1 MTPCQHCG
9 SPHPPGTPNCPR
21 TGDSMT
27 QPGPIGQ
34 RLDRYQV
41 ESLLG
46 AGGFGSVFRARH
58 VHTDSVVA
66 LKVLKA
72 QLGADPQMVERFLR
86 EARAAAA
93 VGSDHIVRVLD
104 AGQGPDGTPFL
115 ALELLEGVDL
125 KELAVQQAPLPPM
138 RVVLLCLQVLDGLEA
153 AHKKGIVH
161 RDMKP
166 ANAFVVRK
174 VDDRGTDKDF
184 VKLLDFGI
192 SKMHSEGGS
201 GLTMTGVAMGTPSY
215 MAPEQFF
222 DARSVDAR
230 ADVYSVAVMMYEL
243 LSGRLPLDAESYAGL
258 IVKVRTE
265 QPPHLS
271 LVAANVPKPL
281 ADAVMVGLAK
291 EKEQRWGSAK
301 EFGNALRGAMGL
313 PLPGNTP
320 IPPRATMGAHKP
332 QPPLE
337 VDSMLT
343 GKTAVPQR
351 ATPMPEARPSTPP
364 PPAARQ
370 PTPQPVQPARVQ
382 PTPVN
387 PTPAAPASNVPV
399 PSVPVTPA
407 QQQGWVVPGPTG
419 QTPQQQTPVGMASQ
433 YQSPVGMAPQ
443 YQAPPPQAPSSGSST
458 LKWVA
463 IIGGGLVGLCCMCLG
478 IGSMSD
484 SFQSKKDEPPAV
496 EQPVVDA
503 QKVLDDLKVPVP
515 PKGSAPAANGEQL
528 DPNGHE
534 IYDSLKLDPKPDPD
548 ETIDDADLTD
558 EDFNDLPSKEE
569 LVTVATAA
577 GFDPNAPKVKKAIA
591 AVDRI
596 RQIQKLRKN
605 GKLTSAQKS
614 EIIKLTKDITE
625 VLPQ

>member
-21 TGDSMT
+21 TGDSMS

-115 ALELLEGVDL
+115 ALELLEGVDM
-125 KELAVQQAPLPPM
+125 KDLAVQQAPLPPM

-271 LVAANVPKPL
+271 MVAANVPKPL

-301 EFGNALRGAMGL
+301 EFANALRGAMGL

-364 PPAARQ
+364 PVARP
-370 PTPQPVQPARVQ
+370 PTAQPVRAQ

-387 PTPAAPASNVPV
+387 PTPAVPTAPVPTVPV
-399 PSVPVTPA
+399 PTVPVTPV

-419 QTPQQQTPVGMASQ
+419 QAQQTPVGMAPQ
-433 YQSPVGMAPQ
+433 YQAPQQTPVGMNPQ

-458 LKWVA
+458 IKWVA

-484 SFQSKKDEPPAV
+484 SFQTKKDDPPAV
-496 EQPVVDA
+496 EEPVVDA
-503 QKVLDDLKVPVP
+503 QKILEDLKVPVP
-515 PKGSAPAANGEQL
+515 PKGNTPAENPEQL

-534 IYDSLKLDPKPDPD
+534 IYDSLTFDPKTGDG
-548 ETIDDADLTD
+548 DLTD
-558 EDFNDLPSKEE
+558 EDFNDLPSKED
-569 LVTVATAA
+569 LITVASAA

-596 RQIQKLRKN
+596 RQIQKLRKG
-605 GKLTSAQKS
+605 GKLTSAQKN

>member
-115 ALELLEGVDL
+115 ALELLEGVDM
-125 KELAVQQAPLPPM
+125 KDLAVQQAPLPPM

-243 LSGRLPLDAESYAGL
+243 LSGRLPLDADSYAGL

-271 LVAANVPKPL
+271 QVAANVPKPL

-291 EKEQRWGSAK
+291 EKEQRWASAK
-301 EFGNALRGAMGL
+301 EFANALRAAMGL

-337 VDSMLT
+337 IDSMAN
-343 GKTAVPQR
+343 GKTAIPQQR
-351 ATPMPEARPSTPP
+351 ATPMPSPRP
-364 PPAARQ
+364 
-370 PTPQPVQPARVQ
+370 PTQQPVQQ

-387 PTPAAPASNVPV
+387 PTPVNPTPPVAAAPV
-399 PSVPVTPA
+399 PSVPVPAVQVTPA
-407 QQQGWVVPGPTG
+407 QQGWVVPGPTG
-419 QTPQQQTPVGMASQ
+419 QVQQTPVAMT
-433 YQSPVGMAPQ
+433 PQ
-443 YQAPPPQAPSSGSST
+443 YQAPPPQAPSSGSGAI
-458 LKWVA
+458 KWVA

-484 SFQSKKDEPPAV
+484 SFQSKKDDPPAV
-496 EQPVVDA
+496 EEPVVDA
-503 QKVLDDLKVPVP
+503 QKILEDLKIPVP
-515 PKGSAPAANGEQL
+515 PKGNAPAANGEQL

-534 IYDSLKLDPKPDPD
+534 IYDSLTLEPKNAPD
-548 ETIDDADLTD
+548 EAIADDELTD
-558 EDFNDLPSKEE
+558 EDFNDLPSKED
-569 LVTVATAA
+569 LITVASEA

-596 RQIQKLRKN
+596 RQIQKLRKG
-605 GKLTSAQKS
+605 GKLSPQQKR

>member
-21 TGDSMT
+21 TGDSMS

-58 VHTDSVVA
+58 VHTDAVVA

-115 ALELLEGVDL
+115 ALELLEGVDM
-125 KELAVQQAPLPPM
+125 KDLAVQQAPLPPM

-243 LSGRLPLDAESYAGL
+243 LSGRLPLDADSYAGL

-265 QPPHLS
+265 QPPHLTQ
-271 LVAANVPKPL
+271 AAPNVPKPL

-301 EFGNALRGAMGL
+301 EFANALRAAMGL

-332 QPPLE
+332 QPPLDI
-337 VDSMLT
+337 DSMAN
-343 GKTAVPQR
+343 GKTAIPQR
-351 ATPMPEARPSTPP
+351 ATPAPSPKPP
-364 PPAARQ
+364 TQ
-370 PTPQPVQPARVQ
+370 PPVQPPARVQ
-382 PTPVN
+382 PTPAPVQV
-387 PTPAAPASNVPV
+387 APAQAPA
-399 PSVPVTPA
+399 VTPA
-407 QQQGWVVPGPTG
+407 QQGWVVPAPTG
-419 QTPQQQTPVGMASQ
+419 QTPVAQTPQAQ
-433 YQSPVGMAPQ
+433 PVNMTPQ

-484 SFQSKKDEPPAV
+484 SFQSKKDDPPAV
-496 EQPVVDA
+496 EEPVVDA

-515 PKGSAPAANGEQL
+515 AKAKTPIENRDDL

-534 IYDSLKLDPKPDPD
+534 IYDSLTLDPKNGEADPIADD
-548 ETIDDADLTD
+548 ELTD
-558 EDFNDLPSKEE
+558 EDFNDLPSKED
-569 LVTVATAA
+569 LITVANEA

-596 RQIQKLRKN
+596 RQIQKLRKG
-605 GKLTSAQKS
+605 GKLTAAQKR
-614 EIIKLTKDITE
+614 EIIKLTKDITD